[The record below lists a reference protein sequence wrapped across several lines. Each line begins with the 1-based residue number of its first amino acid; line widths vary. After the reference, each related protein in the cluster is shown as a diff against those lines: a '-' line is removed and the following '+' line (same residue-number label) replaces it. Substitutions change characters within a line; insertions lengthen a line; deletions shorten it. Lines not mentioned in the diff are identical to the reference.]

1 MAGAARDITPELS
14 RVVATRDDTVVIRG
28 VMFCERVVVARE
40 FVTFDVWAR
49 VDVVRVALLR
59 VADVV
64 TRFVFESSLA
74 ILRAGTPAPT
84 VQVIS
89 INANANNRTF
99 IKIPSVQDEYR
110 KNVAISATKN
120 LLPFT
125 GMTNCIAIIRRC
137 NKKPFQKNGFLF
149 STKRY

>member
-1 MAGAARDITPELS
+1 MAVAARDTTPELS
-14 RVVATRDDTVVIRG
+14 RVVATRDDTVVVRG

-40 FVTFDVWAR
+40 FAFDVWAR

-110 KNVAISATKN
+110 KNVAIGATKN